1 MNHLAC
7 RQNIIAGSKI
17 RDKKLFRI
25 MVMASVLLCIGH
37 LLLGS
42 NLVVVAIAFIIM
54 IIGAVPI
61 ATTGFLR
68 VGALLVLFVAFRYV
82 DFATIAKFMMLQ
94 PLDSNLHLPIEAFF
108 AVLLG
113 LTGYLIAFF
122 VSSLEFVGK
131 PLLKPILKERQL
143 LMISIFSALIGSA
156 SWVGKIKTVNSIAS
170 GVDLTYSTT
179 VYAFF
184 TSFYLLAIIA
194 ATAQTLVATNS
205 RKSMSNWCAVL
216 LFTQLIFAVIANARM
231 PIINGFLA
239 YVVTVIAFKGRIR
252 WHYVAVATIVVACIL
267 SFITPFMLYVRG
279 FREDLSAW
287 DRLVSTADTAASIV
301 RNAEVFSDLRERMIQ
316 HQSFLD
322 YYGRSAN
329 VLERASLVE
338 HVDIMIDGIDRVR
351 INRIGLDSIK
361 IGFSRIVP
369 RFLNPQKDVGWSIG
383 DWLYSEVGIPTVMG
397 GFATVPLIAEGYA
410 SFGWLGTLIFPF
422 FFATPIFVI
431 FKKIGWSLEHNIWA
445 IYFLLRFHNLFVE
458 GDSGAYLI
466 TLFRFLPQDIL
477 LILAINYT
485 ASFLTRSPFKK
496 KRTQVPIWFNPVMS

>member
-7 RQNIIAGSKI
+7 RQTIITGSKI

-25 MVMASVLLCIGH
+25 IVMASVLLCIGH

-42 NLVVVAIAFIIM
+42 NLVVVAIAFIII

-82 DFATIAKFMMLQ
+82 DFATIAKFLMLQ
-94 PLDSNLHLPIEAFF
+94 PLDSNLHQPIEAFF

-122 VSSLEFVGK
+122 ATSIQPLGK
-131 PLLKPILKERQL
+131 PLLKPILKEGQL
-143 LMISIFSALIGSA
+143 FVISIISAVIGGA
-156 SWVGKIKTVNSIAS
+156 SWVGKIKAVNSVAS
-170 GVDLTYSTT
+170 GVDVAHSTT

-205 RKSMSNWCAVL
+205 RKSMSYWCAVL
-216 LFTQLIFAVIANARM
+216 LFTQLIFAIIANARM

-252 WHYVAVATIVVACIL
+252 WRYVAVATIVVACIL

-287 DRLVSTADTAASIV
+287 GRLVSTADTAASIV

-338 HVDIMIDGIDRVR
+338 HVDVMIDGLDRVR
-351 INRIGLDSIK
+351 RHHIGFDSVEVGLNRIL
-361 IGFSRIVP
+361 P
-369 RFLNPQKDVGWSIG
+369 RSLNPQKDVGWSIG
-383 DWLYSEVGIPTVMG
+383 DWLYSEIGIPTVMG
-397 GFATVPLIAEGYA
+397 GYTTVPLIAEGYA
-410 SFGWLGTLIFPF
+410 SFGWLGAFIFPVL
-422 FFATPIFVI
+422 FATPIFVI
-431 FKKIGWSLEHNIWA
+431 FKKIGWSLESNIWA
-445 IYFLLRFHNLFVE
+445 IYLLLRVHNSFVE

-485 ASFLTRSPFKK
+485 ASFLIRSPFRKK
-496 KRTQVPIWFNPVMS
+496 HTSSNLAQPCNE